1 MYVTPAFTVA
11 GPSAAPRHASWSN
24 PVTPVKFVGIRGAFT
39 SKRAKQM
46 LVVSASAS
54 PESSVQP
61 LAARELVP
69 IIAPDGTLAIANEGG
84 RRVAVF
90 AVFGDDR
97 ALNYVGISRDVA
109 TSMRMC
115 LARRPLDCM
124 FFAVEYVARPSR
136 TLLDSI
142 RNQWLSEW
150 EAATGAAVPGCDGG
164 VQQHLWENAID
175 VRGPHVQL
183 SEAERSAIA
192 DAEPKDLPKILKQTC
207 RRFQGEIEQTL
218 RGRGLTE
225 PLKFASKLKN
235 QGLLDI
241 ESVQIKTPD
250 SIGTSTRRT
259 DLPSKH

>member
-1 MYVTPAFTVA
+1 MSFTPAFTVV
-11 GPSAAPRHASWSN
+11 GLCAAPRPSSWSTPVC
-24 PVTPVKFVGIRGAFT
+24 PVTFVGIRGAFT
-39 SKRAKQM
+39 SKRAKPI

-54 PESSVQP
+54 SNSAVQP
-61 LAARELVP
+61 LAAREVAP
-69 IIAPDGTLAIANEGG
+69 IIAPDGTLAVADEGA
-84 RRVAVF
+84 RRVGVF

-124 FFAVEYVARPSR
+124 YYVVEYVARPSR

-142 RNQWLSEW
+142 RNQWLAEW
-150 EAATGAAVPGCDGG
+150 EAATGASVPGCDGG

-183 SEAERSAIA
+183 TEAERTAIA

-207 RRFQGEIEQTL
+207 RRFQNEIEQIV
-218 RGRGLTE
+218 RDRGLTE

-235 QGLLDI
+235 HGLLDI
-241 ESVQIKTPD
+241 DSVQIKTPD

-259 DLPSKH
+259 DIPSKH